1 MAQAKNRRGTALS
14 IKLPMEMAQ
23 AVYQQVREGNFDTA
37 GGVIRAALC
46 SMLGLDEFGR
56 AVPPKPEDAPRG
68 KSKKRRRG
76 ASDAA
81 PSSDDDDDFN

>member
-14 IKLPMEMAQ
+14 VKLPMEMAQ
-23 AVYQQVREGNFDTA
+23 AVYQQIRDGHFDTA

-46 SMLGLDEFGR
+46 SMLSLDELGR
-56 AVPPKPEDAPRG
+56 AVSSAADDAPRG
-68 KSKKRRRG
+68 KSKTRR

-81 PSSDDDDDFN
+81 PGGDDDDLE